1 MFRLAKKSKG
11 GLCKDSDDSLFNGK
25 LKFLPGR
32 IRRVSFVANS
42 ILLKVNQPN
51 PRAMIMS
58 ICSLGQLLHIACLC
72 NPLLSSCGPHQISV
86 EDYGV
91 VDREVVDR
99 GVLGRSM

>member
-42 ILLKVNQPN
+42 IMFNVNQPN
-51 PRAMIMS
+51 LKPMS
-58 ICSLGQLLHIACLC
+58 MPICLLDHCCVSPVYVIHLVHHVVHSRYSDSISL
-72 NPLLSSCGPHQISV
+72 
-86 EDYGV
+86 V
-91 VDREVVDR
+91 VD
-99 GVLGRSM
+99 S